1 MEKYFNEKELSM
13 INNAWENKK
22 SIFVHKY
29 KGLSNKW
36 DLLNPC
42 AIRESAKW
50 YKSKEEFTRAIF
62 EDSMLI
68 GYIQVE

>member
-1 MEKYFNEKELSM
+1 MEKYFNQKDLSI
-13 INNAWENKK
+13 INTAWEKKK

-29 KGLSNKW
+29 KGLSIKW

-62 EDSMLI
+62 EDSLYI
-68 GYIQVE
+68 GYIEV